1 MAEDAYLYRG
11 VNQLPTISSV
21 LVSSSKYL
29 NSPRLRDWVARSQ
42 LKKGGLDFPGPAEM
56 FELLPILDELRDF
69 DRIEALFHAERRTN
83 PRLDQWL
90 GEGFVSNYQLDELAA
105 LPADSVGAVLYAA
118 CKAGNYGLQIV
129 PWIQPQSQWQFF
141 NMRAGQTHDYEHIL
155 CGGGFNY
162 LGELLPYWM
171 RLASIHR
178 FIENEELVG
187 EINVLSIFGMTRILT
202 RSVLHYPGIWPKV
215 IECIEQGLA
224 IGRQS
229 EPIWMAKMEDI
240 WHLPVIEA
248 RKALGIVG
256 ARDAEI
262 ETGTEGLIYEGKLPY
277 PQALT
282 AA

>member
-11 VNQLPTISSV
+11 VNQLPTMSSV

-29 NSPRLRDWVARSQ
+29 NSPKLRDWVARSQ

-56 FELLPILDELRDF
+56 YELLPILDELRDF
-69 DRIEALFHAERRTN
+69 DRIEALFHEERRTN
-83 PRLDQWL
+83 PRLDQWI
-90 GEGFVSNYQLDELAA
+90 GEGFVSNYKLEDMAG
-105 LPADSVGAVLYAA
+105 LPRESVGGILYAA
-118 CKAGNYGLQIV
+118 CTAGNYGLQIV
-129 PWIQPQSQWQFF
+129 PWTQPKSQWQFF
-141 NMRAGQTHDYEHIL
+141 NMRAGHTHDFEHIL

-202 RSVLHYPGIWPKV
+202 RSVLHYPAIWPKV
-215 IECIEQGLA
+215 IECIEHGLA

-229 EPIWMAKMEDI
+229 GPIWMAKMEDI
-240 WHLPVIEA
+240 WHLSVPEA
-248 RKALGIVG
+248 RAALDIVG
-256 ARDAEI
+256 AADI
-262 ETGTEGLIYEGKLPY
+262 ESETEGLIYEGKLPY
-277 PQALT
+277 PLPK
-282 AA
+282 AAE